1 MDRSTAAAPDGGP
14 RRRGRPVSQRSR
26 AAALAAARE
35 LLAERG
41 FARFTVDE
49 VGRRSGVSK
58 ATIYKHWPDGFRLA
72 VEAFGDAASD
82 AVPTADTGDVTGDL
96 RDQFVRLAA
105 FYASPDGAIATELI
119 AAAVTR
125 PGGAAAV
132 REHFFGRRRRETS
145 ALVENGKHA
154 GQIRRDLDT
163 ELIIDLVFGPV
174 IFRLFNGL
182 GPLDAHQARALAPVA
197 VGAISGDTER
207 PAPSP
212 PASQ

>member
-1 MDRSTAAAPDGGP
+1 MNESPPAASAGVPQ
-14 RRRGRPVSQRSR
+14 RRGRPVSQRSR
-26 AAALAAARE
+26 AAALTAARE

-58 ATIYKHWPDGFRLA
+58 ATIYKHWPDGFQLA
-72 VEAFGDAASD
+72 VEAFGNTVSD
-82 AVPTADTGDVTGDL
+82 AVPTVDTGDATGDL
-96 RDQFVRLAA
+96 RNQFVRLAA
-105 FYASPDGAIATELI
+105 FYASPDGVIATELI

-132 REHFFGRRRRETS
+132 SEHFFGRRRRETS
-145 ALVENGKHA
+145 ALVEKGQRA

-163 ELIIDLVFGPV
+163 ELVIDLLFGPI

-182 GPLDAHQARALAPVA
+182 GALDADQARAIGPIA
-197 VGAISGDTER
+197 VSAISGDTER
-207 PAPSP
+207 PGPSP
-212 PASQ
+212 AANP